1 MSTQK
6 VADGGVLAGWLGWVV
21 SHITQINGV
30 LQALLLLTS
39 IVATLIAARY
49 HFKRTPK

>member
-6 VADGGVLAGWLGWVV
+6 VADGSVVFGWLGWTV

-30 LQALLLLTS
+30 LQALLLITS

-49 HFKRTPK
+49 HYLKTPK